1 MTESMTERQA
11 PAPAGEIIA
20 PAADKPAAAAIPPAA
35 ALARKMYAAGD
46 PVRHIRAVTGLSN
59 TVLYGWLDGGP
70 MIGPRPP
77 AIPRRRLVVRDCVGP
92 LRGDRTGLAARLW
105 RTAERQARTIEQ
117 KLAGEVDA
125 ATRARETR
133 SLALLVRI
141 LRDLAVFDAHG
152 GAVEDEASPL
162 AEITSSVT
170 KIVALRTALAAAEGV
185 RAAVHRSE
193 QAERQRGLAG
203 PGKPG
208 AGRVA
213 GFARPL
219 PPWPDQKPDTA

>member
-1 MTESMTERQA
+1 
-11 PAPAGEIIA
+11 
-20 PAADKPAAAAIPPAA
+20 
-35 ALARKMYAAGD
+35 
-46 PVRHIRAVTGLSN
+46 
-59 TVLYGWLDGGP
+59 
-70 MIGPRPP
+70 
-77 AIPRRRLVVRDCVGP
+77 
-92 LRGDRTGLAARLW
+92 
-105 RTAERQARTIEQ
+105 
-117 KLAGEVDA
+117 
-125 ATRARETR
+125 
-133 SLALLVRI
+133 
-141 LRDLAVFDAHG
+141 AHG

-208 AGRVA
+208 AGRVT